1 MKKILDS
8 FLFVVLLLLLSCS
21 QKKVDKEKAPLPSV
35 DIIHPIRGDIQ
46 MKEQLNGQV
55 LYLNKTTIT
64 APTNGYVTA
73 VNIEIGNNVKKGDL
87 LFKIQT
93 KESIALQK
101 TKIANS
107 DQFGIIPVFASVSGF
122 VNKLEISQG
131 NFYISQ
137 GDAMATIVEN
147 SHQVIQVNAPYE
159 SAKLLLNNKNIEVEL
174 PDNEVLM
181 AVFNKSVPVVDP
193 ISQTQKIFFKLKK
206 NISLP
211 EHLNVIVKFLKEE
224 KSNSILLPKEAVF
237 TNETQDNFWIMKVI
251 YDSLAIKVPIIK
263 GMENNAKI
271 EILSPELNLTDKI
284 IQSGGYALPD
294 STKVKI
300 N

>member
-8 FLFVVLLLLLSCS
+8 FLFVVLLLLLSCN
-21 QKKVDKEKAPLPSV
+21 QKKVDEEKAPLPSV

-73 VNIEIGNNVKKGDL
+73 VNIEIGNKVKKGDL

-107 DQFGIIPVFASVSGF
+107 DQFGIIPVFASASGF

-159 SAKLLLNNKNIEVEL
+159 SAILLLNNKNIEVEL

-211 EHLNVIVKFLKEE
+211 ENLNVIVKFLKEE

-251 YDSLAIKVPIIK
+251 HDSLAIKVPIIK

-271 EILSPELNLTDKI
+271 EILSPELNLIDKI

>member
-1 MKKILDS
+1 MKKTLDIGLIILI
-8 FLFVVLLLLLSCS
+8 LFLLSCN
-21 QKKVDKEKAPLPSV
+21 QEKTTEEKVPLPSV
-35 DIIHPIRGDIQ
+35 NTIHPQRGIIQ
-46 MKEQLNGQV
+46 EKEQLNGQV

-64 APTNGYVTA
+64 APANGYVTT
-73 VNIEIGNNVKKGDL
+73 VNIEVGNKVKKGDL

-107 DQFGIIPVFASVSGF
+107 DQFGIIPVFASISGF

-174 PDNEVLM
+174 PDKKVLD
-181 AVFNKSVPVVDP
+181 AVFNKSMPVVDP
-193 ISQTQKIFFKLKK
+193 ISQTQQIFFKLK
-206 NISLP
+206 NNVALP
-211 EHLNVIVKFLKEE
+211 ENLNVIVRFLKEE
-224 KSNSILLPKEAVF
+224 SQNSILLPKDAVF
-237 TNETQDNFWIMKVI
+237 TNETQDKFWIMKVI
-251 YDSLAIKVPIIK
+251 NNSLAIKVPIKK
-263 GMENNAKI
+263 GMENNGKI
-271 EILSPELNLTDKI
+271 EILSPPLNLDDEI

-294 STKVKI
+294 STIVKMK
-300 N
+300 